1 VSGSRAVLVG
11 IWALVI
17 VGAAVVAARDAP
29 VDPALAWT
37 ALGILAA
44 VVGLALLVA
53 RGQQQ
58 GLGDRLRMRRRR
70 ATFLTTA
77 LAPHLEGTPPKEI
90 EAAFW
95 EAGPQAVSYSLLAIQ
110 SADDRVRREGA
121 EMLVDVGEDALPALR
136 DALLEASAE
145 TRPWLEAAR
154 RGILARRDDPEARV
168 FE

>member
-1 VSGSRAVLVG
+1 V
-11 IWALVI
+11 
-17 VGAAVVAARDAP
+17 
-29 VDPALAWT
+29 
-37 ALGILAA
+37 
-44 VVGLALLVA
+44 
-53 RGQQQ
+53 
-58 GLGDRLRMRRRR
+58 RRRR